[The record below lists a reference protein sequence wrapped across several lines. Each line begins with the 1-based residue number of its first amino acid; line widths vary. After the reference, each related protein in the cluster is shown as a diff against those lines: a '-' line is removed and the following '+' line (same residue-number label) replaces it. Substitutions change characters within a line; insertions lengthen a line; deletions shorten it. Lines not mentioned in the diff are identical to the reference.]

1 MDTQFSPALSA
12 QETDAAPSISENH
25 LERYQ
30 RILRV
35 VLILMLIILGVV
47 TFFILTQS
55 DRTARQVGATGQSL
69 LHSQRVAKSVTQAF
83 AGVPTAFD
91 ELAESSELLV
101 KNLDALK
108 MGNDTLN
115 VEPVPT
121 DMQAELSA
129 ILPSVDKTRKSV
141 KVILEQKNFLT
152 GLGGSLRAINRR
164 SSDLLEIAESISS
177 LKLQQNAP
185 AQEISTAGELVMLT
199 QRIGKSATEF
209 LTAEGLNTE
218 AVFLLGK
225 DLNTF
230 KELGAGLKDGN
241 AELKLK
247 ATKDKETAERLDSL
261 LKLYDETRT
270 QAAGILGNLQ
280 GMVAARDAQNSILAE
295 AEPQRRQI
303 EALQLKL
310 SKQAEIDVLTIA
322 ALGFVAL
329 LAILATAG
337 LVYLQVLDVR
347 RRQAKAEL
355 ETHQAQTQELEAK
368 RVNDA
373 NQAAIL
379 RLMNEMQNVADGD
392 LTQAATVTE
401 DITGAIADSVN
412 YTVEELRALVGNV
425 QKTSSLVSST
435 TTEVEAS
442 SKQLLT
448 AANQQLIDIHQAGQA
463 VMAMADR
470 ISKTSDLADESA
482 AVAKQFLTAANSGLS
497 AVQSTMGGMNTIR
510 NQIQET
516 AKRMKRL
523 GESSQEIGE
532 ITDLISDIT
541 EQTNV
546 LALNAAIQAA
556 SAGEAGRGFT
566 VVAEEVQRLAERSG
580 DATRQIT
587 NLVKAIQADTQ
598 EVVASMELSTNGVVA
613 GAQLSENAGAA
624 LSEIDRISQ
633 QLTGMI
639 ERISAS
645 TASEAVEANTVA
657 STIQNIFAGTERT
670 SDGTKANA
678 QMVRELSAM
687 ADDLKKSVSRFKL
700 A

>member
-1 MDTQFSPALSA
+1 MDTILDPVTTTQEPAVPMFMDEGRLA
-12 QETDAAPSISENH
+12 
-25 LERYQ
+25 RYQ
-30 RILRV
+30 RLLRI
-35 VLILMLIILGVV
+35 VLIATLVILGVV

-55 DRTARQVGATGQSL
+55 DRTARQVSATSQSL
-69 LHSQRVAKSVTQAF
+69 LHSQRLAKSVTQTL
-83 AGVPTAFD
+83 AGVPTSFA
-91 ELAESSELLV
+91 ELTESSEALA

-108 MGNDTLN
+108 VGSDALN
-115 VEPVPT
+115 VEAIPS
-121 DMQAELSA
+121 DMQADLLA
-129 ILPSVDKTRKSV
+129 ILPSVDKTNKSV
-141 KVILEQKNFLT
+141 KAILSQKAFLM

-199 QRIGKSATEF
+199 QRIGKSANEF

-247 ATKDKETAERLDSL
+247 PTKDKETIERINAL

-270 QAAGILGNLQ
+270 QAAEILGNLQ
-280 GMVAARDAQNSILAE
+280 GMVSARDAQNTILTE
-295 AEPQRRQI
+295 SEPQRRQL
-303 EALQLKL
+303 EALQSKL
-310 SKQAEIDVLTIA
+310 SKQSEIDGLTITSL
-322 ALGFVAL
+322 ALVAL

-337 LVYLQVLDVR
+337 LVYLQVLEVR
-347 RRQAKAEL
+347 RRQAKAEQ
-355 ETHQAQTQELEAK
+355 ETMLAQSQELEAK

-392 LTQAATVTE
+392 LTQEATVTE

-425 QKTSSLVSST
+425 QKTSALVST
-435 TTEVEAS
+435 TTNEVENS
-442 SKQLLT
+442 SRQLLS
-448 AANQQLIDIHQAGQA
+448 AANQQLVDIHQAGQA
-463 VMAMADR
+463 VLAMADR
-470 ISKTSDLADESA
+470 ITKASGLADESA

-587 NLVKAIQADTQ
+587 NLVKAIQADAQ

-613 GAQLSENAGAA
+613 GAQLTENAGAA

-633 QLTGMI
+633 KLTAMI
-639 ERISAS
+639 EQISAA
-645 TASEAVEANTVA
+645 TASEAQEANAVA
-657 STIQNIFAGTERT
+657 STIQGIFAGTERT

-678 QMVRELSAM
+678 QMVRELSTM
-687 ADDLKKSVSRFKL
+687 ADELKKSVSRFKL

>member
-556 SAGEAGRGFT
+556 SGGEAGRGFT

>member
-1 MDTQFSPALSA
+1 MDTIISPAIAGQTKIFGFVMDESRI
-12 QETDAAPSISENH
+12 D
-25 LERYQ
+25 RYQ
-30 RILRV
+30 KILRAA
-35 VLILMLIILGVV
+35 LIAMLVILGAI
-47 TFFILTQS
+47 TFWVLTQS

-69 LHSQRVAKSVTQAF
+69 LHSQRLAKSVTQAL
-83 AGVPTAFD
+83 AGNTTAFN
-91 ELAESSELLV
+91 ELTESNDALIKNMNALRMGNESMNVEAIASEMQPELLALMPSIERTG
-101 KNLDALK
+101 KN
-108 MGNDTLN
+108 
-115 VEPVPT
+115 
-121 DMQAELSA
+121 
-129 ILPSVDKTRKSV
+129 V
-141 KVILEQKNFLT
+141 KVILSQKAFLT
-152 GLGGSLRAINRR
+152 GLGGSLKAINRR

-199 QRIGKSATEF
+199 QRIGKSANEF
-209 LTAEGLNTE
+209 LTTEGLNTE

-230 KELGAGLKDGN
+230 KELGTGLKAGN

-247 ATKDKETAERLDSL
+247 PTRDKETSERLDAL
-261 LKLYDETRT
+261 LKLYEETRT

-280 GMVAARDAQNSILAE
+280 GMVAARDAQNGVLAE
-295 AEPQRRQI
+295 SEPQRRQL
-303 EALQLKL
+303 ESLQSKL
-310 SKQAEIDVLTIA
+310 SKQSEVDGLMITGLVLA
-322 ALGFVAL
+322 AL
-329 LAILATAG
+329 LAILATTG
-337 LVYLQVLDVR
+337 LVYLQVLEVR
-347 RRQAKAEL
+347 RRQMKAEQ
-355 ETHQAQTQELEAK
+355 ETLQAQSQELEAK

-392 LTQAATVTE
+392 LTQEATVTE

-412 YTVEELRALVGNV
+412 YTVEELRSLVGNV
-425 QKTSSLVSST
+425 QKTSTLVAST
-435 TTEVEAS
+435 TSEVEAS
-442 SKQLLT
+442 SRQLLT

-463 VMAMADR
+463 VLAMADR
-470 ISKTSDLADESA
+470 INKASGLADESA
-482 AVAKQFLTAANSGLS
+482 NVAKQFLTAANSGLS

-598 EVVASMELSTNGVVA
+598 EVVASMELSTHGVVA
-613 GAQLSENAGAA
+613 GAQLSENAGSA
-624 LSEIDRISQ
+624 LAEIDRISH
-633 QLTGMI
+633 QLTTMI
-639 ERISAS
+639 EHISNA
-645 TASEAVEANTVA
+645 TANEAKEANAVA

-670 SDGTKANA
+670 SNGTKANA
-678 QMVRELSAM
+678 QMVRELSTM
-687 ADDLKKSVSRFKL
+687 AEELKKSVSRFKL

>member
-1 MDTQFSPALSA
+1 MDTILSPVTTM
-12 QETDAAPSISENH
+12 QEPVVPLFMDERR

-30 RILRV
+30 RILRIVLIAMLV
-35 VLILMLIILGVV
+35 VLGAV

-69 LHSQRVAKSVTQAF
+69 QHSQRVAKSVTQAL
-83 AGVPTAFD
+83 AGVPASFA
-91 ELAESSELLV
+91 ELTESSELLS
-101 KNLDALK
+101 KNLAALK
-108 MGNDTLN
+108 SGSDSLN
-115 VEPVPT
+115 VEAVPS
-121 DMQAELSA
+121 DMQAELA
-129 ILPSVDKTRKSV
+129 VVLPSAEKTSKSV
-141 KVILEQKNFLT
+141 AVILGQKAFLT

-199 QRIGKSATEF
+199 QRIGKSANEF
-209 LTAEGLNTE
+209 LTADGLNTE

-230 KELGAGLKDGN
+230 KELGTGLKDGN

-247 ATKDKETAERLDSL
+247 ATKDRETAERLDAL
-261 LKLYDETRT
+261 LKLYEETRT

-280 GMVAARDAQNSILAE
+280 GMVAARDAQNSILTE
-295 AEPQRRQI
+295 SEPQRRQL
-303 EALQLKL
+303 EALQSKL
-310 SKQAEIDVLTIA
+310 SKQAEIDGLTIS
-322 ALGFVAL
+322 ALVLVAL
-329 LAILATAG
+329 LAIMATAG

-347 RRQAKAEL
+347 RRQAKSEQ
-355 ETHQAQTQELEAK
+355 ETQLAQSQELEAK

-412 YTVEELRALVGNV
+412 YTVEELRSLVGNV
-425 QKTSSLVSST
+425 QKTSSLVST
-435 TTEVEAS
+435 TTSEVEAS

-448 AANQQLIDIHQAGQA
+448 AANQQLVDIHQAGQA
-463 VMAMADR
+463 VLAMADR
-470 ISKTSDLADESA
+470 ITKASTLADESA
-482 AVAKQFLTAANSGLS
+482 TVAKQFLTAANSGLS

-532 ITDLISDIT
+532 ITDLISEIT

-613 GAQLSENAGAA
+613 GAKLSENAGAA

-633 QLTGMI
+633 QLTNMI
-639 ERISAS
+639 ERISSA
-645 TASEAVEANTVA
+645 TASEAKEANAVA

-678 QMVRELSAM
+678 QMVRELSTM
-687 ADDLKKSVSRFKL
+687 AEELKKSVSRFKL

>member
-83 AGVPTAFD
+83 AGVPTSFD

-587 NLVKAIQADTQ
+587 NLVKAIQSDTQ